1 MYLMLRKFVHV
12 VNVVFKI
19 FIQWLKGHDITYVI
33 DGFNDLHGLPLI
45 VGTIKV
51 A

>member
-1 MYLMLRKFVHV
+1 ML
-12 VNVVFKI
+12 FKI

-33 DGFNDLHGLPLI
+33 DGFKYLCGLPLI
-45 VGTIKV
+45 VGAIKV